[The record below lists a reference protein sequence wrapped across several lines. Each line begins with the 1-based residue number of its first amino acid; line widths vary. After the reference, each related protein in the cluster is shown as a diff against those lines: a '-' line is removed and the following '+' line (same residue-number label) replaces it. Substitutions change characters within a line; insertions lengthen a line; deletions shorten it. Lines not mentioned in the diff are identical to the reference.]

1 MDDLSNNLSVARAR
15 PRALTAELLGEDF
28 VMPEHNLPVP
38 QPEPKLS
45 DYTDGRIRQS
55 LQFAE
60 QFLKYRR
67 LTPRS
72 NSMANEYKEA
82 SKAALLAD
90 ENDVKNQHIVEIR
103 MFDKSFSQE
112 AFLRQEIPELVDL
125 EQEVPKL
132 RRLMYLGRY
141 GDYLSS
147 NLKKIL
153 YVSGEKETT
162 GYEKLSA
169 QHQWTTIA
177 AAIREETRVDADWSS
192 IPKNDT
198 IAGLRVTT
206 AVSVVCD
213 GLGIEK
219 ESMFQAIQQYAE
231 RNTAF
236 HNDLQ
241 TLIDRCVWPDLA
253 VHLKRDLDELPSII
267 FPENIQDLRHMRTL
281 LEGIRD
287 DWFDTAG
294 PDPANPATWIPAA
307 KAREWQGTL
316 ARCVQ

>member
-1 MDDLSNNLSVARAR
+1 MDDLSSSLLVARAR
-15 PRALTAELLGEDF
+15 PRALTAELLGEGYI
-28 VMPEHNLPVP
+28 MPEHNLPVP
-38 QPEPKLS
+38 QPELKLS

-60 QFLKYRR
+60 QFLKNRR

-103 MFDKSFSQE
+103 MFDKLFSKE

-125 EQEVPKL
+125 EQEVLKL

-141 GDYLSS
+141 GDHLSS
-147 NLKKIL
+147 NLKKIR
-153 YVSGEKETT
+153 YVSGEGKTT
-162 GYEKLSA
+162 GYENLSA
-169 QHQWTTIA
+169 QHQWTAIA
-177 AAIREETRVDADWSS
+177 ASIRDETRVDADWNSM
-192 IPKNDT
+192 PRNDT
-198 IAGLRVTT
+198 IVGLRVTT

-219 ESMFQAIQQYAE
+219 EPMFRAIQQYAE
-231 RNTAF
+231 RATAF

-241 TLIDRCVWPDLA
+241 TLIDECVWPDLA
-253 VHLKRDLDELPSII
+253 GHLKRDLDELPSIV
-267 FPENIQDLRHMRTL
+267 FPKDEQDLKHMRAV

-307 KAREWQGTL
+307 KARE
-316 ARCVQ
+316 

>member
-1 MDDLSNNLSVARAR
+1 MDDLSNSLSVTRAR
-15 PRALTAELLGEDF
+15 PRALTAELLGEGF
-28 VMPEHNLPVP
+28 IMPEHNLPIP
-38 QPEPKLS
+38 QPEPNLP
-45 DYTDGRIRQS
+45 DYTHGRIRQS

-82 SKAALLAD
+82 SKAALLAH

-103 MFDKSFSQE
+103 MFDKSFSRE

-125 EQEVPKL
+125 EQE
-132 RRLMYLGRY
+132 
-141 GDYLSS
+141 
-147 NLKKIL
+147 KIL
-153 YVSGEKETT
+153 YVTGEKETT

-169 QHQWTTIA
+169 QHQWTTIG

-219 ESMFQAIQQYAE
+219 EPMFRAIQQYAE
-231 RNTAF
+231 RNIAF

-241 TLIDRCVWPDLA
+241 TLIDRCLWPDLA

-267 FPENIQDLRHMRTL
+267 FPENEQDLVLMRTL

-307 KAREWQGTL
+307 KAREWQGKL
-316 ARCVQ
+316 ARCFQ